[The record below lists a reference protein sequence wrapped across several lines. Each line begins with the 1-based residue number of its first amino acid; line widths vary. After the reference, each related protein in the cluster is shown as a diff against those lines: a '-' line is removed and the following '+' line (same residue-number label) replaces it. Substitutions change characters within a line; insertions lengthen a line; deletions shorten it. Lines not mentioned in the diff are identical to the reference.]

1 MPDDYNL
8 GIDNA
13 YNARLRAHLKELDRM
28 DLITHNP
35 QWLGGGPVR
44 HFALSGNNGAY
55 PEDAERLTELAAMGG
70 AKFVLA
76 KTFRPDSRAAK
87 PVRRVGEAILD
98 AAVHR
103 AVGGK
108 INRLKKATGWTDYA
122 VDTADKGL
130 DLAKKGATV
139 SKMFGFGEFK
149 DVARKKVR
157 RVGEAILD
165 TAMHR
170 AVGGKINRLK
180 KATRWTD
187 YAVDTADK
195 GLDLAKKGATISK
208 IFGFGE
214 FEDAAR
220 KKMPAVRRAVIKKSP
235 MMSGGN
241 RVNLRAAIVKQVM
254 KEKGLKMIQASQYVK
269 ANNLYTK
276 Q

>member
-8 GIDNA
+8 GIDSA
-13 YNARLRAHLKELDRM
+13 YNARLRAHLRELDQM

-108 INRLKKATGWTDYA
+108 INRLKKAT
-122 VDTADKGL
+122 
-130 DLAKKGATV
+130 
-139 SKMFGFGEFK
+139 
-149 DVARKKVR
+149 
-157 RVGEAILD
+157 
-165 TAMHR
+165 
-170 AVGGKINRLK
+170 
-180 KATRWTD
+180 RWTD

-208 IFGFGE
+208 MFGFGE
-214 FEDAAR
+214 FGDAAR